1 MEKIKITTKLKEIF
15 IDAKKML
22 AIAWQMDA
30 RLTAMYYGTAS
41 LGALGPAAAGISTK
55 YLIDNL
61 QISQQLGATTIPLI
75 LLVVI
80 LARYVINFVQDVLH
94 NVLYQTYCDYLFRY
108 KLQNYL
114 TFLFYSKMAD
124 LDMSDLENFET
135 QNLIA
140 KTRDTVAW
148 RVPDFLRA
156 FSYVVSGFIS
166 FIAAYIILLP
176 ILWWVPIVITIT
188 VLPRLYLKTRYGDL
202 EWSFYGSGIP
212 EVRKLWYF
220 QTLFSDRTS
229 LSEIRIF
236 QAKDFLLNKYKG
248 IQEYLLGLYQK
259 PLNNYVWSTIAPL
272 VLETAVLLVI
282 ASLKLPDVIAG
293 GFTIGSFALLI
304 TMIDQLNIQAG
315 NMAGHFGWVYSN
327 KLSVDNFLAVMNLPK
342 KIKEIDKPVVFET
355 IEPPTI
361 EFKNV
366 SFSYTKTRKA
376 LNNVSFK
383 INPGESI
390 ALVGENGAGKTTIIK
405 LLCRFYD
412 VDSGEILINGVNIKD
427 LSLNNWYKFLGT
439 LFQDFVKYQF
449 TAKENIVLGDS
460 SKENVDLMKE
470 SAKLAGVAD
479 LIEKFPKKYDQYLG
493 RQFEDGE
500 DLSIGQWQKVAIARA
515 FYMQAPVLI
524 MDEPTSAID
533 PEAEF
538 RIFNQLE
545 KLYKDRSLI
554 LVSHRFS
561 TVKNANKIMVVDEG
575 RITETGTH
583 SELMK
588 LNGKYA
594 KMFAVQAKSYE
605 S

>member
-1 MEKIKITTKLKEIF
+1 MEKIRITTKLKEIF

-30 RLTAMYYGTAS
+30 RITVMYYGTAA
-41 LGALGPAAAGISTK
+41 LGALGPAAAGLSTK
-55 YLIDNL
+55 YLIDYL
-61 QISQQLGATTIPLI
+61 QVSQQLGTKTIPLI
-75 LLVVI
+75 LIVV
-80 LARYVINFVQDVLH
+80 LMARYVVNFVQDVLY

-124 LDMSDLENFET
+124 LDMADLENFET

-156 FSYVVSGFIS
+156 LSYVITGLIS
-166 FIAAYIILLP
+166 FLAAYIILLP
-176 ILWWVPIVITIT
+176 ILWWVPFVITIT
-188 VLPRLYLKTRYGDL
+188 VLPRLYLKTRYGDI

-220 QTLFSDRTS
+220 QTLFSERTS

-236 QAKDFLLNKYKG
+236 QAKNFLLDKYKG
-248 IQEYLLGLYQK
+248 IQEYLLGLYEK
-259 PLNNYVWSTIAPL
+259 PLNNYVWTTIAPL
-272 VLETAVLLVI
+272 ILETIVLLVI
-282 ASLKLPDVIAG
+282 ASLKLPEVISG
-293 GFTIGSFALLI
+293 SFTIGSFALVI

-315 NMAGHFGWVYSN
+315 NVAGYFGWVYSN
-327 KLSVDNFLAVMNLPK
+327 KLSVDNFLEVMSLPK
-342 KIKEIDKPVVFET
+342 KIKEKENPVIFDEIKPPV
-355 IEPPTI
+355 I

-376 LNNVSFK
+376 LDNVSFT

-412 VDSGEILINGVNIKD
+412 ADSGEILINGVNIKD

-449 TAKENIVLGDS
+449 TARENIVLGDTL
-460 SKENVDLMKE
+460 KEDNDLMKQ
-470 SAKLAGVAD
+470 SAKLAGVSD
-479 LIEKFPKKYDQYLG
+479 LIEKFPKGYDQYLG

-538 RIFNQLE
+538 EIFNQLE
-545 KLYKDRSLI
+545 KLYKDRTLI

-561 TVKNANKIMVVDEG
+561 TVKNANKIMVVEAG
-575 RITETGTH
+575 KISESGTH
-583 SELMK
+583 TELMK

-594 KMFAVQAKSYE
+594 KMFVVQAKSYE